1 MSDLGFFGN
10 GIFWT
15 GVIVPWNSQKEQVSG
30 LGWGWRYKVRIM
42 GYHPYTEAELS
53 NEDLPWAHVMLPP
66 GHGTGSANTF
76 KSIRFNPG
84 DTVIG
89 FFLDGADGQ
98 HPVIM
103 GAFANSVDAV
113 KDGEK
118 LPFAPFSGYN
128 KYIKEPA
135 KGSLAKSESGDQ
147 NAASQETPRTVSPF
161 LITILASAYM
171 LIVKPASIEARMNYD
186 SETQPKEDR
195 LATVLMLTA
204 IIVGLSLA
212 PIDIFH
218 LNLSSSFEGNIK
230 NIGLGIYIFGMLL
243 VMASM
248 NANEFAETTVNIQ
261 EERGQKVI
269 DTGIYSMIRH
279 PMYTGFIFFITGVNV
294 WLGTYLSLLF
304 SLIFLTAALR
314 SRIIIEEKT
323 LLNDLEGY
331 EDYCKKVKARLI
343 PFLF

>member
-1 MSDLGFFGN
+1 MLWVKTFFGILFQTSLL
-10 GIFWT
+10 GIF
-15 GVIVPWNSQKEQVSG
+15 
-30 LGWGWRYKVRIM
+30 LY
-42 GYHPYTEAELS
+42 
-53 NEDLPWAHVMLPP
+53 LPALTLNWPDALL
-66 GHGTGSANTF
+66 
-76 KSIRFNPG
+76 
-84 DTVIG
+84 
-89 FFLDGADGQ
+89 FLTI
-98 HPVIM
+98 H
-103 GAFANSVDAV
+103 
-113 KDGEK
+113 
-118 LPFAPFSGYN
+118 
-128 KYIKEPA
+128 
-135 KGSLAKSESGDQ
+135 
-147 NAASQETPRTVSPF
+147 F
-161 LITILASAYM
+161 LITILASAYL

-195 LATVLMLTA
+195 LATVLMLSA
-204 IIVGLSLA
+204 IVIGLSLA

-218 LNLSSSFEGNIK
+218 LNLSSNFEGDIK
-230 NIGLGIYIFGMLL
+230 NIGLSLYIFGMLL

-269 DTGIYSMIRH
+269 DTGIYSLIRH

-294 WLGTYLSLLF
+294 WLGTYLSLLL
-304 SLIFLTAALR
+304 SLIFLAAALR

>member
-1 MSDLGFFGN
+1 MLWIKTFFGILFQTLLL
-10 GIFWT
+10 GIF
-15 GVIVPWNSQKEQVSG
+15 
-30 LGWGWRYKVRIM
+30 LY
-42 GYHPYTEAELS
+42 
-53 NEDLPWAHVMLPP
+53 LPALTLNWPDA
-66 GHGTGSANTF
+66 
-76 KSIRFNPG
+76 
-84 DTVIG
+84 
-89 FFLDGADGQ
+89 FLFLTI
-98 HPVIM
+98 H
-103 GAFANSVDAV
+103 
-113 KDGEK
+113 
-118 LPFAPFSGYN
+118 L
-128 KYIKEPA
+128 
-135 KGSLAKSESGDQ
+135 
-147 NAASQETPRTVSPF
+147 
-161 LITILASAYM
+161 LITILASAYL

-195 LATVLMLTA
+195 LATVLMLSA
-204 IIVGLSLA
+204 IVLGLSLA

-218 LNLSSSFEGNIK
+218 LSLSSNFEGDIK
-230 NIGLGIYIFGMLL
+230 NIGLGLYIFGMLL

-269 DTGIYSMIRH
+269 DTGIYSLIRH

-304 SLIFLTAALR
+304 SLIFLTVALR